1 MFSKKCLDRHPDE
14 GTQLMRAAA
23 HYKTQQTERCTQWAA
38 SMSAEEKNLI
48 RSMRGI
54 LEFGRLAESDVE
66 LLTELAN
73 SLPYEAAIMK
83 ATAAM
88 VVFFMDKKCVAV
100 DWTDTALP
108 CDPKEFARLLKFI
121 VESEDH
127 PFELVFNLP
136 KDHWFNGKVVEA
148 EFNALLKYG
157 TGDALVTYDN
167 AVLSV
172 AKTVGSGRMTVHQ
185 ANFPALPDITT
196 CLIGNMHN
204 AILFG
209 IFLST
214 QKSVQSIK
222 CSPDFLAA
230 LNRSLVR
237 CVVEGV
243 YKDKTA
249 AGMVYSVVGQELRIE
264 PSAGTGLTF
273 FKQVSPLYPT
283 STEISPCQIKST
295 KEEHTL
301 TDKKN
306 LKGATC
312 GRCGVVSKEG
322 RTQCFRCKAVL
333 KH

>member
-1 MFSKKCLDRHPDE
+1 MFSPQCLDRNPDE

-23 HYKTQQTERCTQWAA
+23 HYAAQQKEP
-38 SMSAEEKNLI
+38 MSAEEQKII

-54 LEFGRLAESDVE
+54 IEFGHLCAPKSDVE

-88 VVFFMDKKCVAV
+88 VVFFMDNKCVAV
-100 DWTDTALP
+100 DWTKCALP

-127 PFELVFNLP
+127 PFGLVFNLP
-136 KDHWFNGKVVEA
+136 KTHWFNGKVVEA

-157 TGDALVTYDN
+157 TGDARLTYNN

-172 AKTVGSGRMTVHQ
+172 AKTVGSGKMTVHQ

-196 CLIGNMHN
+196 CALGNMDN
-204 AILFG
+204 AALFG
-209 IFLST
+209 KFLST
-214 QKSVQSIK
+214 QKSAQSIK

-237 CVVEGV
+237 CVVEGF
-243 YKDKTA
+243 YKEHTA
-249 AGMVYSVVGQELRIE
+249 AGMAYSVVGQELCIE
-264 PSAGTGLTF
+264 PTAGTGLTF
-273 FKQVSPLYPT
+273 VKQVA
-283 STEISPCQIKST
+283 
-295 KEEHTL
+295 KEGTYVKAQVAKEVETVRAPL

-333 KH
+333 KN